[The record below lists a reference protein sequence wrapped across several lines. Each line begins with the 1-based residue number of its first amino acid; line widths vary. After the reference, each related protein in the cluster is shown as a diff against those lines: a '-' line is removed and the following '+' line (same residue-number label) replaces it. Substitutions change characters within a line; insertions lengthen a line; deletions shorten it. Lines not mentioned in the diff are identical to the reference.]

1 MVTRFSVMMVA
12 LVVGSGFGCKDKGK
26 AEPEPGPKASAD
38 AAVRV
43 VPPDAPLDAPVNPW
57 AGAGSCKVKVT
68 GAATIDQ
75 TDSAAAVQ
83 ASWWLTDVDRAVF
96 PQADSFMVNCS
107 GQQVQVSINTKPG
120 IATLGAKA
128 YTLSDKEDQM
138 GIQAAVA
145 GTALETPKGKIDITR
160 FDLERMTGS
169 IVVTGKLPPTKRV
182 VTIKADFDVPCP
194 GYSGC
199 KH

>member
-1 MVTRFSVMMVA
+1 MPIRWTRMVVRGQCGLSAWPAATRGARVYAAPMVTRFSVMMVA

-96 PQADSFMVNCS
+96 PQADS
-107 GQQVQVSINTKPG
+107 
-120 IATLGAKA
+120 
-128 YTLSDKEDQM
+128 
-138 GIQAAVA
+138 
-145 GTALETPKGKIDITR
+145 
-160 FDLERMTGS
+160 
-169 IVVTGKLPPTKRV
+169 
-182 VTIKADFDVPCP
+182 
-194 GYSGC
+194 
-199 KH
+199 